1 MYSVHLNSPAILV
14 AISRVQILLF
24 FLDFWILVN
33 FLIFGPKRARE
44 GPQRVQGRILLHLDQ
59 VSAQM
64 GPSWAQ
70 SGPFCFSISQK
81 PILGPNSSKSNLGP
95 RAIGPRAPSNMGSRA
110 HGGRRPT
117 FRRGVGGRSPP
128 TATRGVWGGGSPPRE
143 KWTLELLPIA
153 KSGTLDNSPHTT
165 CAQSTQLA
173 LVQHRQHRSP
183 SKRTELGSSNIF
195 QGKSV

>member
-1 MYSVHLNSPAILV
+1 MVQTALNE
-14 AISRVQILLF
+14 SRRYVLSMTKGPDSANF
-24 FLDFWILVN
+24 WDFWILVN
-33 FLIFGPKRARE
+33 FWIFGPK
-44 GPQRVQGRILLHLDQ
+44 
-59 VSAQM
+59 M
-64 GPSWAQ
+64 GPKGPGRASIGSGEGFRFIWTKFQPKWAHL
-70 SGPFCFSISQK
+70 GPNRAPFYFSISQK

-153 KSGTLDNSPHTT
+153 KSGTLS
-165 CAQSTQLA
+165 L
-173 LVQHRQHRSP
+173 
-183 SKRTELGSSNIF
+183 
-195 QGKSV
+195 